1 MSKTNC
7 VNCGAAKDVDQLK
20 CPFCGTT
27 YLDLTAIDFSSNAP
41 VVCDFVL
48 PGSQDVLQ
56 MVAIPRLE
64 SATVKQEL
72 SDFDFGVGHRY
83 FASEWSAEF
92 GVTFT
97 PIPRNGVLFV
107 TKKGAAAGA

>member
-1 MSKTNC
+1 VSKTNC
-7 VNCGAAKDVDQLK
+7 VNCGAAKDIDAIK

-48 PGSQDVLQ
+48 PGSRDVLQ
-56 MVAIPRLE
+56 MVAMPRLE
-64 SATVKQEL
+64 TAKLWQDCTEL
-72 SDFDFGVGHRY
+72 CFGNR
-83 FASEWSAEF
+83 FIASEWNAEF

>member
-48 PGSQDVLQ
+48 PGSRDVLQ
-56 MVAIPRLE
+56 MVAIPKLE
-64 SATVKQEL
+64 SAKAWTTDTE
-72 SDFDFGVGHRY
+72 FCFGFGRRY
-83 FASEWSAEF
+83 IASEWNAEF

>member
-7 VNCGAAKDVDQLK
+7 VNCGAAKDVDEIK

-41 VVCDFVL
+41 VVCDFVM
-48 PGSQDVLQ
+48 PYSKDVLQ

-64 SATVKQEL
+64 IAKLWQDCTEMC
-72 SDFDFGVGHRY
+72 VGNR
-83 FASEWSAEF
+83 FIASEWHAEF

>member
-48 PGSQDVLQ
+48 PGTRDVLQ

-64 SATVKQEL
+64 SARAWTDDTEICL
-72 SDFDFGVGHRY
+72 GVGRRY
-83 FASEWSAEF
+83 IASEWKAEF

-97 PIPRNGVLFV
+97 PLPRNGVLFV
-107 TKKGAAAGA
+107 TKKGAAAT

>member
-7 VNCGAAKDVDQLK
+7 VNCGAAKDIDAIK

-48 PGSQDVLQ
+48 PGSRDVLQ

-64 SATVKQEL
+64 SARAWQETAMY
-72 SDFDFGVGHRY
+72 VGNR
-83 FASEWSAEF
+83 FIASEWNAEF